1 MATLKREVKKLPSE
15 QNLRLLSSLIVSI
28 ANKQS
33 SIEDKCIAPWKA
45 DVAYQKDI
53 SYVSHNGYV
62 YICSVTNQDCNR
74 WQRKLWH
81 SISFCR
87 RSKSFL

>member
-15 QNLRLLSSLIVSI
+15 SNLRLLSSLIVSI

-33 SIEDKCIAPWKA
+33 SLEDKCIAPWKA
-45 DVAYQKDI
+45 DETYQKDI

-62 YICSVTNQDCNR
+62 YICSVQIKIVYS
-74 WQRKLWH
+74 QRR
-81 SISFCR
+81 IG
-87 RSKSFL
+87 